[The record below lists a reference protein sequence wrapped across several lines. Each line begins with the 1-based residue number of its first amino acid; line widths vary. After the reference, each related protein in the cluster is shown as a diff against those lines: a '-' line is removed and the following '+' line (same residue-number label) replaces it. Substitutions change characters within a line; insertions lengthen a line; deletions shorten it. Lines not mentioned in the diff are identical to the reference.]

1 MSALHMVAPRNAFGA
16 ALVEFAG
23 TYPDMVV
30 LDPDVCTSTQTSQFR
45 TAFPDRFYAMGIAE
59 ANAVCVA
66 AGMATCGLR
75 PWMSTFAVF
84 MATRALDQV
93 RVSVAHANLDVKLN
107 GAYGGLPSGRGGATH
122 SSIED
127 LAIMRTMPNMTV
139 LTPADGPE
147 TRAMVDLAM
156 SIRGPVYLRTMRCE
170 LPVLFDQNYK
180 PVLGKAV
187 ELKPGSDVAIMSEG
201 MMTHRVL
208 LAAEMLQREG
218 IKARVLHFGTVKPL
232 DEEAILKASREC
244 GMIITVEN
252 HSRVAG
258 FGSAVAEVIS
268 GYAPCPVSRLGF
280 PDAYLE
286 SGDDDSIFAKHGL
299 DAQGIVRSTL
309 AALKNQQLSK
319 RSTP

>member
-1 MSALHMVAPRNAFGA
+1 MSAVTMTSPRNAFGA
-16 ALVEFAG
+16 ALVEMAG
-23 TYPDMVV
+23 KYPAMVV

-75 PWMSTFAVF
+75 PWLSTFAVF

-127 LAIMRTMPNMTV
+127 IAIMRTMPNMTV
-139 LTPADGPE
+139 LTPADAQE
-147 TRAMVDLAM
+147 TRAMVELAM
-156 SIRGPVYLRTMRCE
+156 DIRGPVYLRTLRCD
-170 LPVLFDQNYK
+170 LPVLFDQNHK
-180 PVLGKAV
+180 PVLGKAI
-187 ELKPGSDVAIMSEG
+187 ELRAGNDVAIMAEG
-201 MMTHRVL
+201 MMSYRAL
-208 LAAEMLQREG
+208 LAADLLERSG

-232 DEEAILKASREC
+232 DKESIIKASREC
-244 GMIITVEN
+244 GIIITVEN

-258 FGSAVAEVIS
+258 FGSAVAEVVS
-268 GYAPCPVSRLGF
+268 ESAPCHVSRLGF
-280 PDAYLE
+280 PDAFLE
-286 SGDDDSIFAKHGL
+286 SGDDELIFTRHGL
-299 DAQGIVRSTL
+299 DAEGIARSTM
-309 AALKNQQLSK
+309 AALETKDTRK
-319 RSTP
+319 RSKS